1 MTPPPMEG
9 QKGQI
14 LDGEAAGNE
23 FGSSVSLSAD
33 GDRVAV
39 GAPFNNDGG
48 AASGSV
54 RVFELSG
61 TTWTQLGGD
70 IDGEAADDQFGFSV
84 SLSADGTRVA
94 GGAPFNDGG
103 GGSSAGRIRVFEF
116 VNGNWT
122 QVCADIDGESGN
134 DEYGY
139 AVALS
144 DDGVCLAGGAPNN
157 GNGGIEAGQV
167 RAYTCP
173 R

>member
-1 MTPPPMEG
+1 MTTPPMEG

-14 LDGEAAGNE
+14 LDGEAADGL
-23 FGSSVSLSAD
+23 FGS
-33 GDRVAV
+33 
-39 GAPFNNDGG
+39 
-48 AASGSV
+48 
-54 RVFELSG
+54 
-61 TTWTQLGGD
+61 
-70 IDGEAADDQFGFSV
+70 SV

-94 GGAPFNDGG
+94 VGAPFNDDG
-103 GGSSAGRIRVFEF
+103 GRIRVFEF
-116 VNGNWT
+116 VNGDWT

-144 DDGVCLAGGAPNN
+144 DDGVCLAGGAPGND
-157 GNGGIEAGQV
+157 NGGNSAGQV